1 MKQFIDI
8 IKAAWI
14 ILWATICTLVL
25 FIPMMTTARLSR
37 TGNLA
42 FSISRIWAWTML
54 KVTFVRC
61 SIAGKENIK
70 KGTSYIIISNHQ
82 SHFDILAIVTT
93 LGIQFRWIIKKEILK
108 VPLFGHALYASR
120 NIFIDRSN
128 SEKARESINRGVD
141 RISPGTSIIFFAE
154 GTRSPDGNLRAFKKG
169 GFVIAVERGYPIL
182 PVTVNGSRK
191 ILPKGKIAFIP
202 GRIEV
207 AVGEPITTAGYS
219 VASMD
224 QLIEKTRGSIASKL
238 MTDSL

>member
-1 MKQFIDI
+1 
-8 IKAAWI
+8 
-14 ILWATICTLVL
+14 
-25 FIPMMTTARLSR
+25 
-37 TGNLA
+37 
-42 FSISRIWAWTML
+42 
-54 KVTFVRC
+54 
-61 SIAGKENIK
+61 
-70 KGTSYIIISNHQ
+70 
-82 SHFDILAIVTT
+82 
-93 LGIQFRWIIKKEILK
+93 

-169 GFVIAVERGYPIL
+169 GFVIALERGYPIL
-182 PVTVNGSRK
+182 PVTVNGSRR
-191 ILPKGKIAFIP
+191 ILPKGKIAFTP

-207 AVGEPITTAGYS
+207 AVGEPITMVGYS
-219 VASMD
+219 PASME